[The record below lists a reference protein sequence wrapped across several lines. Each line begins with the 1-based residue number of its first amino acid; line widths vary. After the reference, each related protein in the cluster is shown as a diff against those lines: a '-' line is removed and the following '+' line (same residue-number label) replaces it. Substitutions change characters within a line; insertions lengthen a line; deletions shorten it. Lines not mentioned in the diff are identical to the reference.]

1 MRHGPF
7 SQVLSHIL
15 SSLAGADLDILFR
28 GVDLLTDNRGGGTGP
43 VGPVLAGPF
52 FMGKKKIIYAHARV
66 CKTASWKELQP
77 LGI

>member
-1 MRHGPF
+1 MANTCIG
-7 SQVLSHIL
+7 L
-15 SSLAGADLDILFR
+15 
-28 GVDLLTDNRGGGTGP
+28 RGGGTGP

-52 FMGKKKIIYAHARV
+52 FMDGEKKIIYAHAHV